1 MSAPARH
8 VSLLGIPMDL
18 GAGRRGTDMGP
29 SALRLAGLTRELTRL
44 GHTVADL
51 GNVAVSLADAGP
63 HGADNARYREQIVGA
78 CEAAFQQLTA
88 LPAGTMPLSMGGD
101 HSVAMATVAAAF
113 RGAARCDAVIWIDA
127 HADLNTPASSP
138 SGNVHG
144 MPMAQ
149 LLGLTELADGT
160 ALAGQVLEPRQL
172 VYIGLRDLD
181 PFERSMISDLNIRAY
196 SMTDIDRL
204 GMARVIAETADYL
217 ASFSRWHV
225 SLDADALDPGIA
237 PGVGTKVR
245 GGLTFREAHL
255 LMETLAAEGRTAS
268 LDLVEVNPV
277 LDNRNST
284 AELIT
289 GLASSLLGQK
299 IL

>member
-113 RGAARCDAVIWIDA
+113 RGPARCDAVIWIDA

-181 PFERSMISDLNIRAY
+181 PFERSMISDLNVRAY

-217 ASFSRWHV
+217 AGFSRWHV